1 MSKLEHIEY
10 ATILAQI
17 ATDKVSRLKTLLRL
31 ISLAL
36 TLFFI
41 LNILIY
47 QQDYALTIMVALG
60 IFSFLYWFLCEDT
73 LPIVSGIFIWTL
85 TLLAFFFAWNIEGLY
100 DTSLLGY
107 PCILI
112 FCAMLGSRLLIVSTA
127 LFMVFSIYCLAYAEY
142 TGLLASPLAEFAD
155 WRKAHNMALV
165 IMVFASVVYL
175 LTKDIDRLL
184 EKLIKTHV
192 NTLRTKKRTQK
203 KALTNR
209 LTLLPNE
216 IACSQYVQGKIF
228 RHHQAEQLSA
238 LLVLTLNNL
247 NSINA
252 SLGFDVGDKLIKMIA
267 LRLSQL
273 NDNNAKV
280 FHSSNNQFLIF
291 LNDTDYHDIEAFAH
305 QALQTTFFSNY
316 VEQYEVEVS
325 ACIGIAIAPH
335 DGNSYDALIRRAH
348 TALTSAVQLGHNQF
362 AFFDLEMEQQS
373 KARLTMLAGIKRAL
387 EQQEFELFYQPKIEL
402 RTNTIAGVEA
412 LIRWRKAD
420 DTLIPSS
427 AFIPIAEASGLI
439 NEIGIWV
446 VKQAALDCLT
456 WHKLGF
462 NQLGVSI
469 NASPEQFKKGNF
481 GSLVLKTLKQQ
492 KLDPSYLDIE
502 ITESLFIEDEKNIQ
516 AQIHQMVSQ
525 GISISIDDFGTGYSN
540 LNYLTKFNASTL
552 KIDQSFIKNM
562 MHERNQYH
570 LVDAILKM
578 SHAIGIENIAEGIE
592 DKSTANILMKLGCRY
607 GQGYYWS
614 EPISQTQFCE
624 FLQNWPKRNQL
635 TA

>member
-1 MSKLEHIEY
+1 MNRRESVDY
-10 ATILAQI
+10 SSILGQI
-17 ATDKVSRLKTLLRL
+17 ATDKVKRLKSFILL
-31 ISLAL
+31 ISLSLA
-36 TLFFI
+36 LFFI

-47 QQDYALTIMVALG
+47 QQGYAYTLVVALG
-60 IFSFLYWFLCEDT
+60 IFLFLHWFVCEDT
-73 LPIVSGIFIWTL
+73 LPVVSGIFIWTL

-100 DTSLLGY
+100 DTSLLAY
-107 PCILI
+107 PCILV
-112 FCAMLGSRLLIVSTA
+112 FCAMLNSRLLIISTTT
-127 LFMVFSIYCLAYAEY
+127 FMVLSIYCLAYAEY
-142 TGLLASPLAEFAD
+142 IGLLASPLAEFAD

-165 IMVFASVVYL
+165 LLVFASVVYL

-184 EKLIKTHV
+184 ERLVKMHV
-192 NTLRTKKRTQK
+192 NSLRNKTRTQR

-216 IACSQYVQGKIF
+216 IACAQYVQGRIY

-238 LLVLTLNNL
+238 LMVLTLNNL

-252 SLGFDVGDKLIKMIA
+252 SLGFDIGDKLINMIA
-267 LRLSQL
+267 QRLNTLSE
-273 NDNNAKV
+273 DNSKI
-280 FHSSNNQFLIF
+280 FHSSNNQFFIF
-291 LNDTDYHDIEAFAH
+291 IDETDYHDIEAFAH

-335 DGNSYDALIRRAH
+335 DGNHYDALLRRAH
-348 TALTSAVQLGHNQF
+348 TALTKAVQMGHNQY

-373 KARLTMLAGIKRAL
+373 KARLAMLVGLKRAI
-387 EQQEFELFYQPKIEL
+387 EQQEFELYYQPKIEL
-402 RTNTIAGVEA
+402 SSNTIAGVEA
-412 LIRWRKAD
+412 LIRWRLPD
-420 DTLIPSS
+420 NTLMPSS
-427 AFIPIAEASGLI
+427 VFIPVAEASGLI

-446 VKQAALDCLT
+446 VKQAVKDCLT
-456 WHKLGF
+456 WHQLGF
-462 NQLGVSI
+462 NQLGVSV
-469 NASPEQFKKGNF
+469 NASAEQFKKGNF

-592 DKSTANILMKLGCRY
+592 DKSTANILMQLGCRY

-614 EPISQTQFCE
+614 KPIPQPAFCR
-624 FLQNWPKRNQL
+624 FLINWQKHSI
-635 TA
+635 AS